1 MAALHHPTPSAM
13 MMLWPW
19 EASAAITPALSVLSV
34 GMHVGWALVLGAI
47 SVWLLQTFSIKRRR
61 VVAVAVIL
69 LCLIPNAWSPSW
81 WLGLAFQTPSLI
93 LQGLCGLY
101 LYRGLQAH
109 SASSTALD
117 DSAASQIKLRW
128 PLGLLLPAIIAGW
141 ILALDTFALFGISF
155 YPIGFT
161 PYTVLAA
168 LFFACLLQ
176 LISTRSGHPAST
188 RHYRELAVIILLA
201 IVVHMLFRLPTGNMW
216 DALIDP
222 WLWMMAH
229 GFAASTLI
237 QSLRAHHKRG
247 KVIDRN

>member
-1 MAALHHPTPSAM
+1 M

-117 DSAASQIKLRW
+117 DSTVSQIKLRW
-128 PLGLLLPAIIAGW
+128 PPGLLLPAIIAGW
-141 ILALDTFALFGISF
+141 LLALDTFALFGISF

-188 RHYRELAVIILLA
+188 RHYRELAVIILFA

>member
-1 MAALHHPTPSAM
+1 M

-47 SVWLLQTFSIKRRR
+47 SVWLLQTFSIKLRRA
-61 VVAVAVIL
+61 VAVAVIL

-176 LISTRSGHPAST
+176 LIS
-188 RHYRELAVIILLA
+188 
-201 IVVHMLFRLPTGNMW
+201 
-216 DALIDP
+216 
-222 WLWMMAH
+222 
-229 GFAASTLI
+229 
-237 QSLRAHHKRG
+237 
-247 KVIDRN
+247 

>member
-61 VVAVAVIL
+61 GVAVAVIL